1 MRTNKRQQSDG
12 DGRPATRRTL
22 TIAAP
27 PIRGNNLLLSRVWG
41 GVNEREGQFWRGGRQ
56 KRVEVEEI
64 EWRSLHLHS
73 INSKPTFRPPQCRE
87 RTGTYSTCVLGV
99 RLCYRRHGDHVI
111 DDEKRTVVSVG
122 QSFGRGGSSHIT
134 FT

>member
-1 MRTNKRQQSDG
+1 MATRTNGRRQCDG

-22 TIAAP
+22 ASAAP
-27 PIRGNNLLLSRVWG
+27 TIRGNNQLMSTVWG
-41 GVNEREGQFWRGGRQ
+41 GVDEREGHFRGGGRQ

-87 RTGTYSTCVLGV
+87 RTGTYSACVLGV
-99 RLCYRRHGDHVI
+99 RLRYRRHGDHVY
-111 DDEKRTVVSVG
+111 
-122 QSFGRGGSSHIT
+122 
-134 FT
+134 